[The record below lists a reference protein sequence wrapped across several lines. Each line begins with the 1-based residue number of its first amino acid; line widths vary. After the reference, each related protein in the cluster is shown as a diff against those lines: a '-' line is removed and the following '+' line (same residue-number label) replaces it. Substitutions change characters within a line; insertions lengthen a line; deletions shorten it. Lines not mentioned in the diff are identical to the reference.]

1 MTSVKIKFRA
11 STVNG
16 SPGSIYFQII
26 HNRVVRQLHTD
37 YKIYPHEW
45 DADTESIIV
54 SGERQVVLASIRERL
69 HWDLLRLEKVIKKL
83 FLLKIR
89 KQLQQQSVLVLLLVI
104 LKL

>member
-54 SGERQVVLASIRERL
+54 SGDYTPTTKSIPMNGMPTQNLSSYRVK
-69 HWDLLRLEKVIKKL
+69 DKL
-83 FLLKIR
+83 Y
-89 KQLQQQSVLVLLLVI
+89 
-104 LKL
+104 

>member
-1 MTSVKIKFRA
+1 MTSVKIKFRV

-54 SGERQVVLASIRERL
+54 SGERQVVLASNKRTTALGFTPFR
-69 HWDLLRLEKVIKKL
+69 KSYKKH
-83 FLLKIR
+83 
-89 KQLQQQSVLVLLLVI
+89 
-104 LKL
+104 

>member
-1 MTSVKIKFRA
+1 MQKRKTSSIIKFQAMTSVKIKFRV

-54 SGERQVVLASIRERL
+54 SGERQVVSAAFS
-69 HWDLLRLEKVIKKL
+69 
-83 FLLKIR
+83 
-89 KQLQQQSVLVLLLVI
+89 
-104 LKL
+104 